1 MRLFICASGF
11 APFMTNLRKLED
23 KRNDRE
29 TDFKGTEGRS
39 VLDSAHRGAW
49 FCRHEPVEFFDA
61 ASVRLAS
68 DQLLAG
74 GGPLASEQDP
84 LRRISWWPGQAH
96 VLASPHEG
104 ALGAHD
110 PGGARELSRRHAR
123 SFPAIWAV
131 RCATEGLSR
140 GGIPALSCAA
150 ATFCIAFRLLFAYYR
165 WLFAGKSRSHASVFW
180 RIQPCLL

>member
-1 MRLFICASGF
+1 
-11 APFMTNLRKLED
+11 MTNLRELED

-29 TDFKGTEGRS
+29 TDFKGTEGRA
-39 VLDSAHRGAW
+39 VRHSAHRSAW

-61 ASVRLAS
+61 TSVRLAS

-74 GGPLASEQDP
+74 CGPLASEQDP

-110 PGGARELSRRHAR
+110 PRGAREVSRRHAR
-123 SFPAIWAV
+123 PLRLIWTA
-131 RCATEGLSR
+131 RRAAEGLSR
-140 GGIPALSCAA
+140 GESPLSRASPA
-150 ATFCIAFRLLFAYYR
+150 FCIAFRVLFAYSK
-165 WLFAGKSRSHASVFW
+165 WLLAGKSRSKRQF
-180 RIQPCLL
+180 LEN

>member
-1 MRLFICASGF
+1 
-11 APFMTNLRKLED
+11 MTNLRKLED

-29 TDFKGTEGRS
+29 TDFKGTEGRA
-39 VLDSAHRGAW
+39 VRHSAHRGAW

-84 LRRISWWPGQAH
+84 LRRISWWPVQAH

-110 PGGARELSRRHAR
+110 PGGARE
-123 SFPAIWAV
+123 V
-131 RCATEGLSR
+131 
-140 GGIPALSCAA
+140 
-150 ATFCIAFRLLFAYYR
+150 
-165 WLFAGKSRSHASVFW
+165 SRSPARALRSIWTVPSAPDNFTLCS
-180 RIQPCLL
+180 IPLYLT

>member
-1 MRLFICASGF
+1 
-11 APFMTNLRKLED
+11 MTNLRKLED

-29 TDFKGTEGRS
+29 TDFKGTEGRA
-39 VLDSAHRGAW
+39 VRHSAHRSAW

-84 LRRISWWPGQAH
+84 VRRISWWPGQAH

-110 PGGARELSRRHAR
+110 PGGAREVSRRHAR
-123 SFPAIWAV
+123 SLRSIWTV
-131 RCATEGLSR
+131 RCATEGLCREGIPGRSRAPSTFWMSLFCMHFVYCSPIIDGDSR
-140 GGIPALSCAA
+140 GSPA
-150 ATFCIAFRLLFAYYR
+150 ATGQSSGESNHAYCDCQ
-165 WLFAGKSRSHASVFW
+165 
-180 RIQPCLL
+180 RI